1 MFPLRFEQMP
11 YKHLAAL
18 KGSESFFCCC
28 FAQQALSLTV
38 ILFRKTDVQVGSCG
52 CDFMNPDEG
61 YLKIYKDL
69 VLSVFIGPQ
78 RQSSLPLKF
87 LFMQ

>member
-1 MFPLRFEQMP
+1 MP

-18 KGSESFFCCC
+18 KGSESFF
-28 FAQQALSLTV
+28 LL
-38 ILFRKTDVQVGSCG
+38 LFCTAGFKFDGNTFSKTDVQVGSCG